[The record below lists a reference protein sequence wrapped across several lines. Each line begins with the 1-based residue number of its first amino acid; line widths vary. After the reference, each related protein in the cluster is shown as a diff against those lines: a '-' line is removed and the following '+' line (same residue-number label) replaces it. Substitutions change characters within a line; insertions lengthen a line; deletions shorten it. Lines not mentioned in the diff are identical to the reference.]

1 MLFSIDLYD
10 ETTLTT
16 GEVGIIGSNWLLA
29 GELKPA

>member
-1 MLFSIDLYD
+1 MLSSNDLYD

-29 GELKPA
+29 GGLKLA